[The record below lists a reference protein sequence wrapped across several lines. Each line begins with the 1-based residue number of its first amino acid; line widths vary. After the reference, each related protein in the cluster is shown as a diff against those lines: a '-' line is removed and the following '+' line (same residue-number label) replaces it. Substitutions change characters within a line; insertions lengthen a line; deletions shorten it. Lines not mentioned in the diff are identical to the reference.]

1 MSSKEDVMSL
11 KQNKLQFSSKKYK
24 DCVYLWKQNK
34 RFTSKNTCWKS
45 GAENI
50 DKHYVIETANFTAKV
65 VKNPFAEGTAKS
77 FQAFL
82 LHFFSLLAE

>member
-1 MSSKEDVMSL
+1 MEDVMSL
-11 KQNKLQFSSKKYK
+11 KQNKSQYSNKKYM
-24 DCVYLWKQNK
+24 DGVYLWKQNK

-82 LHFFSLLAE
+82 L